1 VNREILYSSTV
12 LVLSV
17 AEIVMVIER
26 SILKSETHKRFCS
39 KDAVHLISYFMKMI
53 YFCTLILLESGR

>member
-1 VNREILYSSTV
+1 MNREILYSSTV

-17 AEIVMVIER
+17 TEIVIVIER
-26 SILKSETHKRFCS
+26 RILKSETHKRFCS
-39 KDAVHLISYFMKMI
+39 KDSVPLISYFMKMI